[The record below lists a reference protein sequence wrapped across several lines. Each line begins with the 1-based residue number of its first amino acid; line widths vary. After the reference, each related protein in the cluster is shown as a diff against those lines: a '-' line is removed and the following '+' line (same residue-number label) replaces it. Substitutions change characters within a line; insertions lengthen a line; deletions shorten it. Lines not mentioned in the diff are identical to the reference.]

1 MTQSEKFDPEG
12 KFIRRYVPELA
23 RLANR
28 QVHSPWLMSRSAQEA
43 AGVIIGRDY
52 PLPIVD
58 HARARA
64 DTLARYSAITK
75 PAWP

>member
-1 MTQSEKFDPEG
+1 
-12 KFIRRYVPELA
+12 
-23 RLANR
+23 
-28 QVHSPWLMSRSAQEA
+28 
-43 AGVIIGRDY
+43 VIIGRDY